1 MLGSAS
7 RFGCLLLLAALALS
21 AGDWVSLFDGKS
33 LAGWEPRGKALWSIE
48 NGELV
53 GRQGPAGEPGDLF
66 TAARYADFELE
77 AEWKMRWP
85 GNSGFW
91 FKYQGPKTGCQ
102 ADFLDQPSEAGIL
115 SGSVYCMGLKFVAV
129 NRDPKTVRK
138 DGWNRL
144 RIRMEG
150 DRVQVWMNGT
160 RVVDGAANVF
170 PGPGQLGLQ
179 VHAGAA
185 FQNMEI
191 RVRNARLRRLP

>member
-1 MLGSAS
+1 MANPSPVGNP
-7 RFGCLLLLAALALS
+7 AARPS
-21 AGDWVSLFDGKS
+21 GRS
-33 LAGWEPRGKALWSIE
+33 E
-48 NGELV
+48 NSELV

-91 FKYQGPKTGCQ
+91 FKYQGPRTGCQ
-102 ADFLDQPSEAGIL
+102 ADFLDQPSEPGIL

-138 DGWNRL
+138 EAWNRL

-150 DRVQVWMNGT
+150 DRVQVWMNGA
-160 RVVDGAANVF
+160 RVVNGTANIF

-179 VHAGAA
+179 VHAGEA

-191 RVRNARLRRLP
+191 RVRNARFRRQRPRGRRLHRPRRPRQVAHPA